1 MDKPEFKS
9 KNQHGSF
16 KTEKPIGTP
25 PKYETIDDTKVKKI
39 KKKTK
44 KLYWPKHIRIWKK
57 RIRKI

>member
-1 MDKPEFKS
+1 MVKSEFKS

-39 KKKTK
+39 KKKLKNYTGLNIYEYGK
-44 KLYWPKHIRIWKK
+44 KGSGR
-57 RIRKI
+57 